1 MILEIII
8 LLLALL
14 ILLVLFVSF
23 HVLLEADKTGK
34 QAYYKVMIK
43 WLFLSYTIN
52 TGMTGGPDEPARGEI
67 IGETVPCK
75 VREGAPSRKWEEDVS
90 EGKILGAEST
100 EAQKPADEEIIGLE
114 EEDKKK
120 QKWTF
125 RKIVN
130 LARMLLSPLLRLVE
144 DVLKAIHISG
154 IKCNLLYGFD
164 NPADT
169 GIVSGYVYA
178 VRGYLNT
185 QYERIRLYA
194 EPTFTEEKMDVH
206 MLADVSFRIV
216 NLLPALVTFI
226 MNRDVRRVSWALI
239 RKKELPG

>member
-14 ILLVLFVSF
+14 ILLVLLVSF
-23 HVLLEADKTGK
+23 HVLLEADRTGK
-34 QAYYKVMIK
+34 QASYKVMIK
-43 WLFLSYTIN
+43 WLFLRYTIN
-52 TGMTGGPDEPARGEI
+52 TGMKGGPDEPAGGEI
-67 IGETVPCK
+67 IGKTVPCR
-75 VREGAPSRKWEEDVS
+75 VRESAPSRKWEKDVS
-90 EGKILGAEST
+90 EGKILGAWPT
-100 EAQKPADEEIIGLE
+100 EAQKTADEEIIGLKE
-114 EEDKKK
+114 EGKK
-120 QKWTF
+120 KWTF

-144 DVLKAIHISG
+144 DVLKAIHIAE
-154 IKCNLLYGFD
+154 IKCNILYGFD

-169 GIVSGYVYA
+169 GIASGYVYA

-185 QYERIRLYA
+185 QYERVRLYA
-194 EPTFTEEKMDVH
+194 EPTFTEEKMDMH

-226 MNRDVRRVSWALI
+226 MNRDVRRISWALI

>member
-1 MILEIII
+1 MILETII
-8 LLLALL
+8 LLIALL

-34 QAYYKVMIK
+34 QASYKVKIK

-52 TGMTGGPDEPARGEI
+52 TRIMGGPDEPARSEILGEN
-67 IGETVPCK
+67 VPCK
-75 VREGAPSRKWEEDVS
+75 VREGPESREWEKDLS
-90 EGKILGAEST
+90 QGKILGAEST
-100 EAQKPADEEIIGLE
+100 EEQKPADEDVIGLE
-114 EEDKKK
+114 KEKE

-130 LARMLLSPLLRLVE
+130 LARMLLSPVLRLVE
-144 DVLKAIHISG
+144 DVLKAIHISEM
-154 IKCNLLYGFD
+154 KFNLLYGLD

-169 GIVSGYVYA
+169 GIVSGYIYA
-178 VRGYLNT
+178 LRGYLNT

-194 EPTFTEEKMDVH
+194 EPTFTEEKMDMH

-216 NLLPALVTFI
+216 NLLPAAVTFLL
-226 MNRDVRRVSWALI
+226 NKDVRRVSWALI

>member
-23 HVLLEADKTGK
+23 HVLLEADRTGK

-52 TGMTGGPDEPARGEI
+52 TGMTGGPDEPVRGEI
-67 IGETVPCK
+67 IGETVPCR
-75 VREGAPSRKWEEDVS
+75 VRESAPSRKWEKDVS
-90 EGKILGAEST
+90 EGKILGAGPT
-100 EAQKPADEEIIGLE
+100 EAQKTADEEIIGLKE
-114 EEDKKK
+114 EGKK
-120 QKWTF
+120 KWTF

-144 DVLKAIHISG
+144 DVLKAIHIAE
-154 IKCNLLYGFD
+154 IKCNILYGFD

-169 GIVSGYVYA
+169 GIASGYVYA

-185 QYERIRLYA
+185 QFERVRLYA
-194 EPTFTEEKMDVH
+194 EPTFTEEKMDMH

-226 MNRDVRRVSWALI
+226 MNRDVRRISWALI